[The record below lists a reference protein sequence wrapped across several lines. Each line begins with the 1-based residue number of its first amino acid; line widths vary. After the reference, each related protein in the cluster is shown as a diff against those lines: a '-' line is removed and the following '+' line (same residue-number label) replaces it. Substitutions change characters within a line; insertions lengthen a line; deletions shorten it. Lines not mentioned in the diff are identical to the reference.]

1 MMLRHAAGTVMGR
14 DLRKPPRGV
23 QPGPMDQTLLL
34 ADIGGTNARFT
45 LLRGGTTT
53 PLVAVRLDGFTGIE
67 AAIAHYLGT
76 QALAAPPAGALL
88 AVAGPV
94 QGNAA
99 TLTNRGWQVGGAA
112 ISAALGIGRTR
123 VLNDFEALAWALPA
137 LTAADLIP
145 IGPALTGAPG
155 APLAVLGPGT
165 GLGVGAFLPGHPG
178 RVLPAEGGHATLA
191 ADTDEE
197 AAILALLRR
206 RHGHV
211 SAERLLSGPG
221 LVTLHETLAAL
232 YGKPAPGLSA
242 AEITAG
248 APATLALFCGLLGSF
263 AGNVALTL
271 GARGGVFLGG
281 GILPRLPAALA
292 ASAFR
297 ARFEAK
303 GRLAPYLA
311 AIPTWL
317 ITRPDAALVG
327 LAHLA
332 SQK

>member
-1 MMLRHAAGTVMGR
+1 
-14 DLRKPPRGV
+14 
-23 QPGPMDQTLLL
+23 MDETLLL

-45 LLRGGTTT
+45 LLRHGVTT
-53 PLVAVRLDGFTGIE
+53 PLHALALDRFTSIE

-76 QALAAPPAGALL
+76 QALAAPPDSALL

-94 QGNAA
+94 VGNSV
-99 TLTNRGWQVGGAA
+99 TLTNRGWQVSGGA
-112 ISAALGIGRTR
+112 ISATLGIRRTR

-137 LTAADLIP
+137 LTAADCIA
-145 IGPALTGAPG
+145 IGPAVPPQPG

-165 GLGVGAFLPGHPG
+165 GLGVGAFLPPT
-178 RVLPAEGGHATLA
+178 RVLPGEGGHATLA
-191 ADTDEE
+191 AIDDEE

-211 SAERLLSGPG
+211 SAERILSGPG
-221 LVTLHETLAAL
+221 LVALHEALAEL
-232 YGKPAPGLSA
+232 HGRSAPGLTA

-248 APATLALFCGLLGSF
+248 APETLALFCAMLGAF
-263 AGNVALTL
+263 AGNVALTY

-281 GILPRLPAALA
+281 GILPRIPGALA

-303 GRLAPYLA
+303 GRLSPYLV

-327 LAHLA
+327 LANLA
-332 SQK
+332 AQG

>member
-1 MMLRHAAGTVMGR
+1 
-14 DLRKPPRGV
+14 
-23 QPGPMDQTLLL
+23 MDAPLLL

-45 LLRGGTTT
+45 LLRHGTPT
-53 PLVAVRLDGFTGIE
+53 PLVALRLDSFPHME
-67 AAIAHYLGT
+67 AAIAHYLS
-76 QALAAPPAGALL
+76 QQVLPAPPAGALL

-94 QGNAA
+94 AGNSV
-99 TLTNRGWQVGGAA
+99 TLTNRGWVVDGAA
-112 ISAALGIGRTR
+112 ISARLGIGPTR

-137 LTAADLIP
+137 LTAADCLA
-145 IGPALTGAPG
+145 IGPALAPQPG

-165 GLGVGAFLPGHPG
+165 GLGVGAFLPPN
-178 RVLPAEGGHATLA
+178 RVLPGEGGHATLSA
-191 ADTDEE
+191 GDDEE

-211 SAERLLSGPG
+211 SAERLLPGPG
-221 LVTLHETLAAL
+221 LVALHEALAEL
-232 YGKPAPGLSA
+232 HGLPPPGLTA
-242 AEITAG
+242 AQVTAG
-248 APATLALFCGLLGSF
+248 APETLARFCAMLGGF
-263 AGNVALTL
+263 AGNVALTY

-281 GILPRLPAALA
+281 GILPRIPAALA

-303 GRLAPYLA
+303 GRLSPYLA

-332 SQK
+332 GQG